1 MLKAVIIDGSALA
14 RDLLNGIITSAGY
27 EVVGQTHTSTQ
38 GYALVQKYR
47 PHFVCVALE
56 QAEDGNRVIEQL
68 HEHYPK
74 TLVFLLAG
82 AIDAATVQDALARG
96 VHGFIVKPFNADAVI
111 KTIKSTIISFV
122 KKQQA
127 G

>member
-27 EVVGQTHTSTQ
+27 EIVGQSHTSTQ

-56 QAEDGNRVIEQL
+56 QAEDGNRILEQL

-74 TLVFLLAG
+74 TLVFLVSG
-82 AIDAATVQDALARG
+82 TIDAATVESALARG
-96 VHGFIVKPFNADAVI
+96 VHGFIVKPFKADAVI
-111 KTIKSTIISFV
+111 RTIKSTILNFV